1 MVSNEFLFDILKKQD
16 EFFSNVTNLN
26 LDDFFLENLSEKFQ
40 LRYYQEEAFK
50 YFKCY
55 FETDNLRN
63 NTNSV
68 LFNMATGSGKT
79 FIMAGLI
86 LYLFS
91 KGYNNFLFFVNSNT
105 VINKTKDNF
114 LNFDSDKYLF
124 SKKIN
129 INDKNVSINAVDTFE
144 GVSNDDIN
152 ICFTTIQKLHSDL
165 NINKENSL
173 TFDDFKNK
181 KIVLIADEAHHIQA
195 NTKSEKE
202 KEKTWE
208 DTINH
213 LLNINSQNLLLEFT
227 ATVGIENNI
236 NVREKYIDKLL
247 YKYDLKQYVYDKYS
261 KTIEIIKVDDTKE
274 NLMLTAVL
282 INQYRQDIAYKHS
295 INNFKPVILFKTNGT
310 IKESENNRKEFE
322 YLIENLNAEQILYIK
337 NNTNNSIFN
346 DLFNFYEDNNISIPN
361 LVKKIKLN
369 FNKRHILDV
378 NKDEDIENY
387 QLILN
392 NLESKNNPFRIIFA
406 VQKLN
411 EGWDVLNLFD
421 IVRLSNKKGNPK
433 KLSKSTISEA
443 QLIGRGAR
451 YYPFNIPSKD
461 NENYDYYSKF
471 KRKFD
476 DDLNNELR
484 ILEELYF
491 YSFDDSAYIAE
502 LHNALSKEG
511 LTEDMFVKKELKLKE
526 SFKKT
531 DFYKSGVI
539 YKNFLKKSKNY
550 FNSTSLNSFKEKDLI
565 FKFKLSSGS
574 SSKIDIF
581 EFDENEV
588 STHDKSIELK
598 LSDIDFHI
606 IRSAISKNKFYDFN
620 NLKKYFNALQSTR
633 SFIKDEEFLGSV
645 RVIITGNVPINSISN
660 KLKLDIVSKV
670 LKELESIIKNN
681 SKKYIG
687 STEFKE
693 EYIKDIFIDKLLILN
708 KDSDRLN
715 NDGDIKFLDDKEW
728 YVFNANYG
736 TSEERA
742 FVDLINNLIDK
753 LREKFSEVY
762 LIRNELHFY
771 IYDFKEGR
779 TFSPDFV
786 LFLKDKEEDNILNF
800 QLFIEP
806 KGTHLIEHDK
816 WKENFLKDISIK
828 KYLNKLDETEK
839 YIIYGL
845 PFYNSSNELEF
856 KENLINILE
865 FKSSAN
871 NG

>member
-1 MVSNEFLFDILKKQD
+1 MDSNEFLFDILKKQD
-16 EFFSNVTNLN
+16 EFFNNISSLS
-26 LDDFFLENLSEKFQ
+26 LDDFSLENLSENFQ
-40 LRYYQEEAFK
+40 LRYYQEDAFK

-55 FETDNLRN
+55 FETEKLRN
-63 NTNSV
+63 STNSV

-86 LYLFS
+86 LYLYS

-105 VINKTKDNF
+105 VINKTRDNF

-124 SKKIN
+124 STKIN
-129 INDKNVSINAVDTFE
+129 INDKNVSIKSVDTFE
-144 GVSNDDIN
+144 GVSDDDIN

-195 NTKSEKE
+195 NTKSEKD

-208 DTINH
+208 ETIDT
-213 LLNINSQNLLLEFT
+213 LLNINSENLLLEFT
-227 ATVGIENNI
+227 ATVGIENNL

-310 IKESENNRKEFE
+310 IKESQNNRKEFE
-322 YLIENLNAEQILYIK
+322 YLIENLDAEQIMYIK
-337 NNTNNSIFN
+337 DNNKNPIFK
-346 DLFNFYEDNNISIPN
+346 DLFNFYEENNISIPN
-361 LVKKIKLN
+361 LVKKIKIN
-369 FNKRHILDV
+369 FDKRHILDV

-392 NLESKNNPFRIIFA
+392 NLESKHNHFRIIFA

-421 IVRLSNKKGNPK
+421 IVRLSNKTGNPK
-433 KLSKSTISEA
+433 KPSKSTISEA

-451 YYPFNIPSKD
+451 YYPFDLPDRD
-461 NENYDYYSKF
+461 NEHHDYYSKF

-476 DDLNNELR
+476 EDLNNELR

-511 LTEDMFVKKELKLKE
+511 LTEDMFVKKELKLKD

-531 DFYKSGVI
+531 NLYKTGI
-539 YKNFLKKSKNY
+539 LYKNYLKKSKNY
-550 FNSTSLNSFKEKDLI
+550 FNSSSLLSFKEKDLT

-581 EFDENEV
+581 EFEEDELMTYDNA
-588 STHDKSIELK
+588 IELN
-598 LSDIDFHI
+598 LSEIDYHI
-606 IRSAISKNKFYDFN
+606 IRSAISKNKFYDFD
-620 NLKKYFNALQSTR
+620 NLKKYFNSLESTK
-633 SFIKDEEFLGSV
+633 SFIKDDNFLGSV
-645 RVIITGNVPINSISN
+645 TVVISGDISNINNISN

-670 LKELESIIKNN
+670 LKELELIIKSN
-681 SKKYIG
+681 SKKYVG
-687 STEFKE
+687 SSEFKE
-693 EYIKDIFIDKLLILN
+693 EYIKDVFVDKVLILN
-708 KDSDRLN
+708 KDSDKLN
-715 NDGDIKFLDDKEW
+715 NDGDIKFLDDKDW

-742 FVDLINNLIDK
+742 FVEMIYNLISK
-753 LREKFSEVY
+753 LNEKYTEIY

-779 TFSPDFV
+779 AFAPDFV
-786 LFLKDKEEDNILNF
+786 LFLKDKENNLLNL

-806 KGTHLIEHDK
+806 KGKHLIEHDK
-816 WKENFLKDISIK
+816 WKEDFLKDISVK
-828 KYLNKLDETEK
+828 KSLNKLDETEE

-845 PFYNSSNELEF
+845 PFYNSDNESTF
-856 KENLINILE
+856 KQSLFDIL
-865 FKSSAN
+865 N
-871 NG
+871 

>member
-1 MVSNEFLFDILKKQD
+1 MIFTGIIMVSNEFLFDMLKKQD
-16 EFFSNVTNLN
+16 EYFNNISELK
-26 LDDFFLENLSEKFQ
+26 LDDFFLENLNENFQ
-40 LRYYQEEAFK
+40 LRDYQEEAFK

-63 NTNSV
+63 STQSV

-86 LYLFS
+86 LYLYS
-91 KGYNNFLFFVNSNT
+91 KGYTNFLFFVNSNT

-129 INDKNVSINAVDTFE
+129 INGKNVSINSVETFE
-144 GVSNDDIN
+144 GVYNDDIN

-165 NINKENSL
+165 NVNKENSL

-181 KIVLIADEAHHIQA
+181 KIVLIADESHHIQA
-195 NTKSEKE
+195 STKSEKD

-208 DTINH
+208 ETINT
-213 LLNINSQNLLLEFT
+213 LLEINPENLLLEFT
-227 ATVGIENNI
+227 ATVGIENNL
-236 NVREKYIDKLL
+236 NVRDKYIDKLL

-261 KTIEIIKVDDTKE
+261 KTIEIIRVDDNKK
-274 NLMLTAVL
+274 NIMLTAVL

-310 IKESENNRKEFE
+310 IKESENNRQEFE
-322 YLIENLNAEQILYIK
+322 ELIENLDTEQLDYIK
-337 NNTNNSIFN
+337 KNNKNPIFK
-346 DLFNFYEDNNISIPN
+346 DIFKFYEDNNISTSN
-361 LVKKIKLN
+361 LVKKIKIN
-369 FNKRHILDV
+369 FDKRHILDV

-392 NLESKNNPFRIIFA
+392 NLESENNHFRIIFA

-433 KLSKSTISEA
+433 KPSKSTISEA

-451 YYPFNIPSKD
+451 YYPFSLPNDEDD
-461 NENYDYYSKF
+461 NYEYYSKF

-476 DDLNNELR
+476 EDLNNELR

-491 YSFDDSAYIAE
+491 YSFDDSTYIAE

-526 SFKKT
+526 SFKNT
-531 DFYKSGVI
+531 DFYKTGVL
-539 YKNFLKKSKNY
+539 YKNYLKKSKNY
-550 FNSTSLNSFKEKDLI
+550 FNSSSLSSFKENDLT
-565 FKFKLSSGS
+565 FKFKLSSGT

-581 EFDENEV
+581 ELDENELINYDE
-588 STHDKSIELK
+588 SAELN
-598 LSDIDFHI
+598 LSEIDYHI
-606 IRSAISKNKFYDFN
+606 IRSALSKNKFYDFD
-620 NLKKYFNALQSTR
+620 NLKKYFNSVKSTK
-633 SFIKDEEFLGSV
+633 SFIKDKEFLGSIRIV
-645 RVIITGNVPINSISN
+645 ITGDISNINNISN
-660 KLKLDIVSKV
+660 KVKLDIVSKV
-670 LKELESIIKNN
+670 LKELEVIIKNN
-681 SKKYIG
+681 SKKYVG
-687 STEFKE
+687 SSEFKE
-693 EYIKDIFIDKLLILN
+693 EYVKDIFTNKFLILN

-715 NDGDIKFLDDKEW
+715 NDGDIKFLEDKDW

-742 FVDLINNLIDK
+742 FIEMMNNLINK
-753 LREKFSEVY
+753 LYEKYSEIY

-771 IYDFKEGR
+771 TYEFKSGKS
-779 TFSPDFV
+779 FSPDFV
-786 LFLKDKEEDNILNF
+786 LFLKNKENHLINY

-806 KGTHLIEHDK
+806 KGNHLIEHDK
-816 WKENFLKDISIK
+816 WKEDFLKDIAVEKSF
-828 KYLNKLDETEK
+828 NKLDETEK

-845 PFYNSSNELEF
+845 PFYNANNELEF
-856 KENLINILE
+856 KNSFLDIL
-865 FKSSAN
+865 K
-871 NG
+871 